1 MGKNSYD
8 TRRNSDSFGSHSVRA
23 AVVSK
28 AHLSG
33 VPMKD
38 ILERAGWSNQS
49 TFDMFYNKKVVKDS
63 TFDHT
68 ELKC

>member
-1 MGKNSYD
+1 MGK
-8 TRRNSDSFGSHSVRA
+8 TVMIRAGISDSFGSHSVRA

-28 AHLSG
+28 ANISG
-33 VPMKD
+33 VPLKD

-49 TFDMFYNKKVVKDS
+49 TFAKFYNKKVVKDS

-68 ELKC
+68 VLKC

>member
-1 MGKNSYD
+1 MGK
-8 TRRNSDSFGSHSVRA
+8 TVMIRAGISDSFGSQSVRA

-28 AHLSG
+28 ANLR
-33 VPMKD
+33 VPLKD
-38 ILERAGWSNQS
+38 ILERAGWSHQS
-49 TFDMFYNKKVVKDS
+49 TFAKFYNKKVIKDS